1 PMYEDYYTIK
11 TFIDI
16 INDQAIPP
24 EEFPNLLNLVEQMPE
39 DSEEIAN
46 QIDDWLREESRL
58 EIQEAYRNQVRKLP
72 EIEWRKLG
80 FGGAKAPPGN
90 ENESTKELILNAIK
104 KNTPEPKPE
113 ENSEKK

>member
-1 PMYEDYYTIK
+1 MK
-11 TFIDI
+11 
-16 INDQAIPP
+16 
-24 EEFPNLLNLVEQMPE
+24 
-39 DSEEIAN
+39 
-46 QIDDWLREESRL
+46 
-58 EIQEAYRNQVRKLP
+58 KLP